1 MKANLPLRR
10 SASLSAKPILL
21 SQLLDAPLHLGRALV
36 PLGTASSTK
45 AQRLSPPTFPTAT
58 SSQVLKT
65 SQVARWKIQRRTLA
79 TFSGIWAKMIVLCST
94 FGFFFR
100 RSINLIIIFRQ
111 GECVLQSEFVELPK
125 VFLFCC
131 KKRPTKTTQ

>member
-1 MKANLPLRR
+1 MKAPLKMRR
-10 SASLSAKPILL
+10 HVSLFAKPILL
-21 SQLLDAPLHLGRALV
+21 SQLLAAPLHLGRALV
-36 PLGTASSTK
+36 PLEIASSTK
-45 AQRLSPPTFPTAT
+45 AQRPLPATSPTAT

-79 TFSGIWAKMIVLCST
+79 TFSGIWAKMIALCST